1 MEMERLAIRMACA
14 VLAIIAF
21 SAASTMHAA
30 DVDPLQELRWSN
42 RVLLIFADSM
52 TDANAQSMQTSAGAS
67 ADGLVDRDL
76 VLGWVLSQEQSRLGE
91 RALSKDYAARLRA
104 RVGSC
109 ADAFCVV
116 LLGKDGGIKA
126 RYRNVPD
133 MEEVFSLID
142 GMPMRR
148 REMRQ

>member
-1 MEMERLAIRMACA
+1 MQ
-14 VLAIIAF
+14 
-21 SAASTMHAA
+21 AAETN
-30 DVDPLQELRWSN
+30 PLQELRWKS
-42 RVLLIFADSM
+42 RVLLIFAGSM
-52 TDANAQSMQTSAGAS
+52 ADDEARSMQAQADAS
-67 ADGLVDRDL
+67 IDGLVDRDL
-76 VLGWVLSQEQSRLGE
+76 VLGWVLNEEASQLGE
-91 RALSKDYAARLRA
+91 RTLSKDYAERLRA

-126 RYRNVPD
+126 RYQDVPD